1 MLRAQKVIN
10 HLTRANLYSFA
21 ASNSKR
27 SYYDIL
33 ELQPNFT
40 QKELRKS
47 YLAKGKD
54 SVNQPGSIIRIITSR
69 KRQWRSS
76 NC

>member
-1 MLRAQKVIN
+1 MKTYYYYLIFPLQLMLRAQKVIN
-10 HLTRANLYSFA
+10 HLTRANLYYFA
-21 ASNSKR
+21 VTNSKR

-54 SVNQPGSIIRIITSR
+54 SVM
-69 KRQWRSS
+69 
-76 NC
+76 

>member
-1 MLRAQKVIN
+1 MLSAQKVITR
-10 HLTRANLYSFA
+10 LARANVFYFA

-47 YLAKGKD
+47 YLTKGKD
-54 SVNQPGSIIRIITSR
+54 GLN
-69 KRQWRSS
+69 
-76 NC
+76 

>member
-1 MLRAQKVIN
+1 MINAQKVITK
-10 HLTRANLYSFA
+10 LTRANIHYFA

-40 QKELRKS
+40 QKELRKN
-47 YLAKGKD
+47 YLAKGT
-54 SVNQPGSIIRIITSR
+54 NAI
-69 KRQWRSS
+69 
-76 NC
+76 